1 MLILARS
8 CVLIF
13 LLHARC
19 CSQNKYFEDIKLQNR
34 PKKSDSQSSGEDLEE
49 VGEAAATKGDSAGA
63 ARPGSAKAAAGPA
76 QGGEKPELTKW
87 QKRRKEVRGSH
98 HRKDRAARKY
108 GKGLV

>member
-1 MLILARS
+1 M
-8 CVLIF
+8 
-13 LLHARC
+13 
-19 CSQNKYFEDIKLQNR
+19 KYFEDIKVQNR
-34 PKKSDSQSSGEDLEE
+34 PKKSDSQSSGEESEE
-49 VGEAAATKGDSAGA
+49 AGEGAAAGGDAAASAA
-63 ARPGSAKAAAGPA
+63 ASAQPRPGSAKAAAGPA